1 MDVFLAALAWQR
13 RHKATDQP
21 DESQTIK
28 NDNMELRQS
37 KENKLPF
44 GRIPTLRQKLNK
56 GIYLLN
62 EW

>member
-13 RHKATDQP
+13 RHKETDEP
-21 DESQTIK
+21 EEAQTIK
-28 NDNMELRQS
+28 NDNMELR
-37 KENKLPF
+37 LPF
-44 GRIPTLRQKLNK
+44 GRIPTLGQKLNK